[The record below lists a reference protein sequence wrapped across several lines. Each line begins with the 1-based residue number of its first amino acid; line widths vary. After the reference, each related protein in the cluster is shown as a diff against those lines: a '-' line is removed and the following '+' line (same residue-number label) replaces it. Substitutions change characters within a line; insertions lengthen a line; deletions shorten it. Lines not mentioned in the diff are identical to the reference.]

1 MRQAGVIGH
10 PIRHSRSPLIHGH
23 WLDRHGI
30 SGTYER
36 FEVTPD
42 QLPAFIASMADRGLA
57 GVNVTIPHKEAT
69 FGLVDRLTS
78 TASVLGAV
86 NTLWFEHGELWG
98 DNTDVEG
105 FMAHLD
111 LSSPSW
117 SSTTSRALVIGAGG
131 AARAVVYGLA
141 LRGVPEIFVMNRTL
155 DRAMALAAQ
164 FGASVHPGTLP
175 VSDTLLASVDLIVN
189 TTSLGMHGQP
199 PLDLPLAS
207 LKQTALVA
215 DIVYVPL
222 VTPLLQA
229 ARARRLETVDGLGM
243 LLHQA
248 ASGFERWFGVRPKVT
263 PDLRALIEA
272 DIEGHST

>member
-30 SGTYER
+30 DGRYDLYDVHPDDLPTFIGT
-36 FEVTPD
+36 
-42 QLPAFIASMADRGLA
+42 MAERGLA
-57 GVNVTIPHKEAT
+57 GVNVTIPHKEAV
-69 FGLVDRLTS
+69 FALVDHLTG
-78 TASVLGAV
+78 TASALGAV
-86 NTLWFEHGELWG
+86 NTLWFEDGVLWG

-105 FMAHLD
+105 FMTHLD
-111 LSSPSW
+111 LSVPTW
-117 SSTTSRALVIGAGG
+117 RSTTARALVIGAGG
-131 AARAVVYGLA
+131 AARAIVYGLA
-141 LRGVPEIFVMNRTL
+141 LRGVPEIFVLNRTL

-164 FGASVHPGTLP
+164 FGATVHPGVLP
-175 VSDTLLASVDLIVN
+175 VSETLLSSVDLIVN

-199 PLDLPLAS
+199 PLDLPLAGA
-207 LKQTALVA
+207 KQTALVA

-222 VTPLLQA
+222 VTPLLHA
-229 ARARRLETVDGLGM
+229 ARTKGLETVDGLGM

-248 ASGFERWFGVRPKVT
+248 APGFEHWFGVRPKVT

-272 DIEGHST
+272 DVHKSA